1 MNKIVY
7 YIWNF
12 SIIALIVISIIPFST
27 GLSNVVLGVSII
39 CGIISYKKLEI
50 SKKSKL
56 LIVGNSFFASDLTVQ
71 LYSNSSNTSSQRMG
85 ISFYYN
91 KDFLLNSVA
100 YLTQRDESITIRKDI
115 GIVPYTSTDKQDKII
130 KIIIVALPIVVI
142 ATGIVVWI
150 IRKRKK

>member
-1 MNKIVY
+1 
-7 YIWNF
+7 
-12 SIIALIVISIIPFST
+12 
-27 GLSNVVLGVSII
+27 
-39 CGIISYKKLEI
+39 
-50 SKKSKL
+50 
-56 LIVGNSFFASDLTVQ
+56 
-71 LYSNSSNTSSQRMG
+71 MG